1 MGYVGF
7 IEHNTSLRRE
17 RVRALVLAALL
28 VASFAAVA
36 EAENDSSS
44 IRTKPDSTLLVGPPT
59 ATVPFPLAEP
69 APPAAAPQQAPPA
82 VQPAEAPAPAP
93 VVAQPWPENVPS
105 LKPGTD
111 KSVAIAAKTTKT
123 TRPPTTTAAKNT
135 TGTANKAATPSVPVA
150 SQSAKQSQVA
160 ALPPQPTNAASLTP
174 VKVTLQATIIQ
185 GSPPLHEPLVW
196 TVSKPGQSNKQIGL
210 QVASMTGPR
219 GEFSIP
225 PGDYVVTIK
234 QREAVVTQPLTVGA
248 VPVAKTIVLNTSI
261 VAVRMIPYT
270 GGRIVTD
277 PIHWEVFA
285 TGLGAPGPNSKVAD
299 AVAPQS
305 AFMVTAGYYVVR
317 SHYHGVDSDLAMLV
331 EPGLSYSYTVD
342 LYAANV
348 VAQASGPSK
357 AMSQVK
363 WQLVRSTPEADG
375 THHVVAENTG
385 ANPTFLVREGNYMLI
400 ATGADG
406 SVGEAPLAVIAG
418 RTHTVRVT
426 LKPGATQTVKT
437 STNG

>member
-1 MGYVGF
+1 M
-7 IEHNTSLRRE
+7 
-17 RVRALVLAALL
+17 RALVLAALL

-59 ATVPFPLAEP
+59 QPFPLAEP
-69 APPAAAPQQAPPA
+69 APPAAAPQPAAPA
-82 VQPAEAPAPAP
+82 TVQPAAAPAPAP

-111 KSVAIAAKTTKT
+111 KSVAVAAKTTKPT
-123 TRPPTTTAAKNT
+123 PPTTTVAKNT
-135 TGTANKAATPSVPVA
+135 TGTANTAATGSVPVA
-150 SQSAKQSQVA
+150 TQSAKQAQVA

-185 GSPPLHEPLVW
+185 GSPPLREPLVW

-248 VPVAKTIVLNTSI
+248 VPVVKTMVLNTSV

-305 AFMVTAGYYVVR
+305 AFMVAAGYYVVR
-317 SHYHGVDSDLAMLV
+317 SHYHGVSTDLAMLV

-375 THHVVAENTG
+375 THHVVAEDTG
-385 ANPTFLVREGNYMLI
+385 ANPTFLVREGNYMVI

-406 SVGEAPLAVIAG
+406 SVGEAPLAVVAG

-437 STNG
+437 STSG

>member
-1 MGYVGF
+1 
-7 IEHNTSLRRE
+7 
-17 RVRALVLAALL
+17 LL
-28 VASFAAVA
+28 VASFAVVA
-36 EAENDSSS
+36 KAENDSSS
-44 IRTKPDSTLLVGPPT
+44 IRTKPDSTLTVGP
-59 ATVPFPLAEP
+59 ATQPFPLAAP
-69 APPAAAPQQAPPA
+69 APPAT
-82 VQPAEAPAPAP
+82 APAPAIPAAIQPAPAPTP
-93 VVAQPWPENVPS
+93 VVAEPWPANVPS

-111 KSVAIAAKTTKT
+111 KSVAIAAKTTKPTPPAT
-123 TRPPTTTAAKNT
+123 TVSKNT
-135 TGTANKAATPSVPVA
+135 TGTANTAATGSVPVA
-150 SQSAKQSQVA
+150 TQAATQNQVA

-174 VKVTLQATIIQ
+174 VKVTLQAVIIQ
-185 GSPPLHEPLVW
+185 GAPPLREPLIW

-225 PGDYVVTIK
+225 PGDYIVTIK
-234 QREAVVTQPLTVGA
+234 QREAVITQPLTVGA
-248 VPVAKTIVLNTSI
+248 IPVVKTMVLNTSI
-261 VAVRMIPYT
+261 VGVRMIPYT
-270 GGRIVTD
+270 GGKIVTE
-277 PIHWEVFA
+277 PVHWEVFA
-285 TGLGAPGPNSKVAD
+285 TGLGPPGPNSKVAD

-317 SHYHGVDSDLAMLV
+317 SHYRGVSSDLAMLV
-331 EPGLSYSYTVD
+331 EPGISYSYTVD

-363 WQLVRSTPEADG
+363 WQLVRSAAEADG

-418 RTHTVRVT
+418 HTHTVRVT
-426 LKPGATQTVKT
+426 LKPGATQTVRT

>member
-1 MGYVGF
+1 
-7 IEHNTSLRRE
+7 
-17 RVRALVLAALL
+17 L

-44 IRTKPDSTLLVGPPT
+44 IRTKPDSTLTVGP
-59 ATVPFPLAEP
+59 ATQPFPLAEP
-69 APPAAAPQQAPPA
+69 APPAAPAQQAPAA
-82 VQPAEAPAPAP
+82 VQPAPAPAPAP
-93 VVAQPWPENVPS
+93 VVAQPWPANVPS

-111 KSVAIAAKTTKT
+111 KSVAIAAKTTKPT
-123 TRPPTTTAAKNT
+123 PPTTTVAKNT
-135 TGTANKAATPSVPVA
+135 TGTANTAATGNVPVA
-150 SQSAKQSQVA
+150 TQAAKQSQVA
-160 ALPPQPTNAASLTP
+160 ALPPQPTSAASLTP
-174 VKVTLQATIIQ
+174 VKVTLQAAIIQ
-185 GSPPLHEPLVW
+185 GAPPLHEPLVW

-248 VPVAKTIVLNTSI
+248 VPVVKTMILNTSI

-270 GGRIVTD
+270 GGKIVTE
-277 PIHWEVFA
+277 PVHWEVFA
-285 TGLGAPGPNSKVAD
+285 TGLGAPSANSKVAD
-299 AVAPQS
+299 AVAPQT
-305 AFMVTAGYYVVR
+305 AFMVAAGYYVVR
-317 SHYHGVDSDLAMLV
+317 SHYHGVDTDLAMLV

-363 WQLVRSTPEADG
+363 WQVVRSRPEADG
-375 THHVVAENTG
+375 THHVVATDTG
-385 ANPTFLVREGNYMLI
+385 ANPTFLVREGNYMVI

-437 STNG
+437 STSG

>member
-1 MGYVGF
+1 M
-7 IEHNTSLRRE
+7 
-17 RVRALVLAALL
+17 RALVLAALL

-59 ATVPFPLAEP
+59 QPFPLAEP
-69 APPAAAPQQAPPA
+69 APPAAATQQAPAA
-82 VQPAEAPAPAP
+82 VQPAPAPAPAP
-93 VVAQPWPENVPS
+93 VVAQPWPANVPS

-111 KSVAIAAKTTKT
+111 KSVAVAAKTTKPT
-123 TRPPTTTAAKNT
+123 PPTTTVAKNT
-135 TGTANKAATPSVPVA
+135 TGTANTAATGSVPVA
-150 SQSAKQSQVA
+150 TQAAKQSQVA

-174 VKVTLQATIIQ
+174 VKVTLQAAIIQ
-185 GSPPLHEPLVW
+185 GAPPLHEPLVW

-248 VPVAKTIVLNTSI
+248 RPVVKTIILNTSI

-270 GGRIVTD
+270 GGKVVTD

-285 TGLGAPGPNSKVAD
+285 TGLGAPSANSKVAD

-357 AMSQVK
+357 ATSQIK
-363 WQLVRSTPEADG
+363 WQVVRSAAEADG
-375 THHVVAENTG
+375 THRVVATNTG
-385 ANPTFLVREGNYMLI
+385 PNPTFLVREGNYMVI

-418 RTHTVRVT
+418 HTHTVRVT

>member
-1 MGYVGF
+1 M
-7 IEHNTSLRRE
+7 
-17 RVRALVLAALL
+17 RALVLAALL
-28 VASFAAVA
+28 VASFATVA
-36 EAENDSSS
+36 GAENDSSS

-59 ATVPFPLAEP
+59 QPFPLAEP
-69 APPAAAPQQAPPA
+69 APPAAAPQQAPA
-82 VQPAEAPAPAP
+82 AIQPAEAPAPAP
-93 VVAQPWPENVPS
+93 VVAQPWPANVPS

-111 KSVAIAAKTTKT
+111 KSVAVAAKTTKAT
-123 TRPPTTTAAKNT
+123 PPTTTVAKNT
-135 TGTANKAATPSVPVA
+135 TGTANTAATGSVPVA
-150 SQSAKQSQVA
+150 SQATKQAQVA

-174 VKVTLQATIIQ
+174 VKVTLQASIIQ
-185 GSPPLHEPLVW
+185 GSPPLREPLVW

-248 VPVAKTIVLNTSI
+248 VPVVKTMVLNTSV

-285 TGLGAPGPNSKVAD
+285 TGLGAPSPNSKVAD

-305 AFMVTAGYYVVR
+305 AFMVAAGYYVVR
-317 SHYHGVDSDLAMLV
+317 SHYHGVSTDLAMLV

-363 WQLVRSTPEADG
+363 WQVVRSTPEADG
-375 THHVVAENTG
+375 THHVVAEDTG
-385 ANPTFLVREGNYMLI
+385 ANPTFLVREGNYMVI

-418 RTHTVRVT
+418 HTHTVRVT

>member
-1 MGYVGF
+1 M
-7 IEHNTSLRRE
+7 
-17 RVRALVLAALL
+17 RALVLAALL

-59 ATVPFPLAEP
+59 QPFPLAEP
-69 APPAAAPQQAPPA
+69 APPAAAPQQAPAA
-82 VQPAEAPAPAP
+82 VQPAPAPAPAP
-93 VVAQPWPENVPS
+93 VVAQPWPANVPS

-111 KSVAIAAKTTKT
+111 KSVAVAAKTTKPT
-123 TRPPTTTAAKNT
+123 PPTTTVAKNT
-135 TGTANKAATPSVPVA
+135 IGTANTAATGSVPVA
-150 SQSAKQSQVA
+150 SQAAKQSQVA
-160 ALPPQPTNAASLTP
+160 ALPPQPANAASLTP
-174 VKVTLQATIIQ
+174 VKVTLQAAIIQ
-185 GSPPLHEPLVW
+185 GAPPLHEPLVW

-248 VPVAKTIVLNTSI
+248 VPVVKTIVLNTSI

-270 GGRIVTD
+270 GGKIVTD

-285 TGLGAPGPNSKVAD
+285 TGLGAPSANSKVAD
-299 AVAPQS
+299 AVAPQT
-305 AFMVTAGYYVVR
+305 AFMVAAGYYVVR
-317 SHYHGVDSDLAMLV
+317 SHYHGVDTDLAMLV

-375 THHVVAENTG
+375 THRVVAENTG
-385 ANPTFLVREGNYMLI
+385 ASPTFLVREGNYMLI

-406 SVGEAPLAVIAG
+406 SVGEAPLAAIAG